1 MSPCGFFPLP
11 TGLTSVSFHVLIY
24 YFNCAITRDLIMPRE
39 QIHKFEHVF
48 LLSADLL
55 IISELLYSFLAVAT
69 CGWRRYPLPVAAWA
83 ETNLLWI
90 QLGP

>member
-1 MSPCGFFPLP
+1 
-11 TGLTSVSFHVLIY
+11 
-24 YFNCAITRDLIMPRE
+24 MPRE